1 MDFLSEISPIEYHNG
16 IYIKRNDKL
25 KIYDCNGGKSQGAYF
40 LIKDAMKKGFAG
52 VATVGSRFSPQC
64 DIVSD
69 ICENEGIQCRLF
81 MPKAKEETD
90 IIKKIK
96 TRKNSVI
103 NQIPYG
109 YTSNLI
115 YNAQNFC
122 KLNNFYFIPFGMKCL
137 ENINVVA
144 RQCENIPANI
154 KRIVV
159 PVGSGVTLCGVL
171 TGLMN
176 FERYDIEVL
185 GIQTGADSTKFIY
198 RHLPLMNEIKF
209 NLKFYKPE
217 LKPAKR
223 YSETVYAEI
232 DGIVLNERYE
242 AKCYSFINKNDLLWI
257 VGK

>member
-1 MDFLSEISPIEYHNG
+1 MNFLSELSPVELHNG

-25 KIYDCNGGKSQGAYF
+25 KIYDVNGGKSQGAYF
-40 LIKDAMKKGFAG
+40 LIQDAKKKGFAG

-64 DIVSD
+64 DIVSN
-69 ICENEGIQCRLF
+69 ICENEDIQCRLF
-81 MPKAKEETD
+81 MPKAKQETD
-90 IIKKIK
+90 VIKKIK

-103 NQIPYG
+103 DFVPYG

-115 YNAQNFC
+115 FNASNFC
-122 KLNNFYFIPFGMKCL
+122 KQNNFYFIPFGMKCL

-144 RQCENIPANI
+144 KQCENIPANI

-176 FERYDIEVL
+176 FGRYDIEVL

-198 RHLPLMNEIKF
+198 RHLPLMNEIRF
-209 NLKFYKPE
+209 HLKFYKPE
-217 LKPAKR
+217 LKPAVR
-223 YSETVYAEI
+223 YSETVHAEI

-242 AKCYSFINKNDLLWI
+242 AKCYDFLKKDDLFWV